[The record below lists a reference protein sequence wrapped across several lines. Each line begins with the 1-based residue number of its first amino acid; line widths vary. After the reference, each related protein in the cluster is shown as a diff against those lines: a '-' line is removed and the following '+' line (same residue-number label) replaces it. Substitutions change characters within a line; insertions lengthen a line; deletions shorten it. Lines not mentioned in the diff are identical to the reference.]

1 MEHILR
7 YGAPAYIY
15 THFKSKL
22 FNAYPTIL
30 SLFFMDES
38 LYLWYDIA
46 GWVGGFIYKKA
57 SLV

>member
-7 YGAPAYIY
+7 NGAPAYIY

-38 LYLWYDIA
+38 LYLWCDIA
-46 GWVGGFIYKKA
+46 G
-57 SLV
+57 